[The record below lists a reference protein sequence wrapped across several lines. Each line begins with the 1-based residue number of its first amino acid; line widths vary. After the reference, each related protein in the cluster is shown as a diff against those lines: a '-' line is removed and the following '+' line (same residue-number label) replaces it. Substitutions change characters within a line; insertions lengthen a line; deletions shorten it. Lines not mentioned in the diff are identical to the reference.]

1 MCKNYKI
8 GAKTYIGYLDSTAL
22 FEIKNTD
29 RVYKHLPKFPA
40 LTRDLSL
47 VCDKAL
53 EVGAMEKAIKQGAGK
68 ILEAVELFDIF
79 EGVQLGAGK
88 KSVAFSLTLR
98 SPERTLTD
106 SEADSAVKKA
116 LAALEE
122 IGAQIRS

>member
-1 MCKNYKI
+1 M
-8 GAKTYIGYLDSTAL
+8 
-22 FEIKNTD
+22 
-29 RVYKHLPKFPA
+29 
-40 LTRDLSL
+40 
-47 VCDKAL
+47 
-53 EVGAMEKAIKQGAGK
+53 
-68 ILEAVELFDIF
+68 FDIF